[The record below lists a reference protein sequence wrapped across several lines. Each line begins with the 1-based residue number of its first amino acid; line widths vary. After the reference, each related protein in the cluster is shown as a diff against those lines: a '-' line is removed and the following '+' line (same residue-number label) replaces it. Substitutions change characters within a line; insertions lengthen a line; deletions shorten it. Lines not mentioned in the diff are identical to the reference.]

1 MLPLKRPPALRRHLA
16 EQYNENNNDDPDA
29 FDESRAAADDA
40 DPAAVAAVEGW
51 SIFDDNTLWT
61 VKGDATAVDVTIV
74 ADDPDVAW
82 ALRVL
87 VTFGGEALKAAMAD
101 ELDTEEVV
109 FANADFA
116 EAPDP
121 ATVFE
126 DDVRGGTLAAMIVAV
141 ANHNGDFA
149 EEMFERFEEGL
160 AWLLEPAP
168 PAKRPR
174 KT

>member
-1 MLPLKRPPALRRHLA
+1 MLPLKQPLALRRHLA
-16 EQYNENNNDDPDA
+16 EQYSDDPDA

-61 VKGDATAVDVTIV
+61 VEGDATATVTIV

-82 ALRVL
+82 ALKAL
-87 VTFGGEALKAAMAD
+87 VMFGGEALKAAMAD
-101 ELDTEEVV
+101 ELDTEEVK

-121 ATVFE
+121 AAVFE

-141 ANHNGDFA
+141 ASHNGDFA

-168 PAKRPR
+168 AAKRPR
-174 KT
+174 KA

>member
-1 MLPLKRPPALRRHLA
+1 MLPLAQPQALRRHLA
-16 EQYNENNNDDPDA
+16 EQYNENNNDDPDV

-40 DPAAVAAVEGW
+40 DPAAVAAVEDW
-51 SIFDDNTLWT
+51 SIFDDKALWT
-61 VKGDATAVDVTIV
+61 VMRDATATVTIV

-101 ELDTEEVV
+101 ELNTEDVV
-109 FANADFA
+109 FANAELA

-126 DDVRGGTLAAMIVAV
+126 DDVRGGVLAAMIVAV
-141 ANHNGDFA
+141 ASHNGDFA
-149 EEMFERFEEGL
+149 DEMFDRFGEGL

-168 PAKRPR
+168 PAKRAR
-174 KT
+174 KA